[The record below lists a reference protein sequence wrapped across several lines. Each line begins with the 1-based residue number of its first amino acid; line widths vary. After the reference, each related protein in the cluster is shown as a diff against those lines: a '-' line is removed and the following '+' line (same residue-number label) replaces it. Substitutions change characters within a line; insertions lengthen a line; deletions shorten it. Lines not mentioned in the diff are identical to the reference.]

1 MMRTHGCVVLVGA
14 RFYDTRFLSV
24 GFLLLNAR
32 FLRITHLAA
41 FQATPETGDHPFCQ
55 SVYAKKPNFAT
66 QVIFAVHSC
75 GSVPT
80 SH

>member
-1 MMRTHGCVVLVGA
+1 VMRTHGCVVLVGA

-55 SVYAKKPNFAT
+55 SVYAAADLFLLRIDRN
-66 QVIFAVHSC
+66 
-75 GSVPT
+75 T
-80 SH
+80 S